1 MTPQLEKKVNAAIKL
16 LQTMSKAYGSEP
28 IEVGYSGG
36 KDSDVILELTKMS
49 GIPYRAIYRNTT
61 IDPPG
66 TIKHVQDMGVEIV
79 RPKKTFFQ
87 LIEQKGFPSRFA
99 RFCCSELKEYK
110 IMDKVIL
117 GIRKEESAKRSE
129 RYQEPTQCRIYKK
142 GEEVEQILPI
152 LDWTIADVQEFVE
165 ERRLKLAPMY
175 YRDDGTIDYT
185 RRLGCIGCPL
195 ASTKK
200 RIAEFRQ
207 YPKFLRQ
214 YLKRGA
220 VWWNAKPRAAADK
233 CDDIYEYFAHIIHDG
248 VYSKCVLNKEAM
260 FKTDYKKALEDY
272 FKVKLD

>member
-1 MTPQLEKKVNAAIKL
+1 MKADLKKKVNSAIKL
-16 LQTMSKAYGSEP
+16 LQSISKANGNKP
-28 IEVGYSGG
+28 IELGYSGG
-36 KDSDVILELTKMS
+36 KDSDVILELAKMS

-79 RPKKTFFQ
+79 RPEKTFFH
-87 LIEQKGFPSRFA
+87 LVELKGFPSRFA

-110 IMDKVIL
+110 IEDVVIL
-117 GIRKEESAKRSE
+117 GIRKEESKKRSDN
-129 RYQEPTQCRIYKK
+129 YKEPTQCRIYKK

-152 LDWTIADVQEFVE
+152 LDWSIKDVQDFIED
-165 ERRLKLAPMY
+165 RKLKLAPMY
-175 YRDDGTIDYT
+175 YREDGTIDYT

-195 ASTKK
+195 ASTKQQ
-200 RIAEFRQ
+200 IAEFKQ

-233 CDDIYEYFAHIIHDG
+233 CEDIYEYFAHIIQDG
-248 VYSKCVLNKEAM
+248 GYSKCVLNKEAL
-260 FKTDYKKALEDY
+260 FKTDYKQALENY
-272 FKVKLD
+272 FNIKL